1 MNFCSACGSSDLVLK
16 VPPGDNRP
24 RRVCLSCGT
33 VHYENP
39 KMVVGTLVEVE
50 GGLLLCRRAIEP
62 RRGLWTFPGG
72 FLELDESTAEGAL
85 RETYEEALARVA
97 LRRPFGHFDIPHI
110 GQAYILF
117 KATLAPAV
125 ARHPELGL
133 ASGADSVVQQPVPNS
148 SPAFGAGEESLE
160 VRVFSL
166 DEIPWADL
174 AFSVVRFALQLF
186 VDDRRAGREHYHYAV
201 VYREPSE
208 EAYDIR
214 SYSLRD
220 HQAIALSESVRPG
233 SASHV

>member
-1 MNFCSACGSSDLVLK
+1 MNFCSACGSGQLALEIPS
-16 VPPGDNRP
+16 GDNRP
-24 RRVCLSCGT
+24 RRVCLSCGA

-50 GGLLLCRRAIEP
+50 GGLLLCKRAIEP

-72 FLELDESTAEGAL
+72 FLELDESAAEGAL

-117 KATLAPAV
+117 KASLESDAA
-125 ARHPELGL
+125 
-133 ASGADSVVQQPVPNS
+133 ASGGGIHAAGVAPGPSRPVPS
-148 SPAFGAGEESLE
+148 VSPAFGAGEESLE

-166 DEIPWADL
+166 ESIPWEDL
-174 AFSVVRFALQLF
+174 AFAVVRFALQLY
-186 VDDRRAGREHYHYAV
+186 VDDRQARRERYHYAV
-201 VYREPSE
+201 VHREPSE
-208 EAYDIR
+208 AAYDIR

-220 HQAIALSESVRPG
+220 HQVIALERT
-233 SASHV
+233 